1 MTEPSAPPVLATRFL
16 ARLLPANVREPFL
29 GDLEEGFHDV
39 LASRGPRAA
48 RRWYWGEA
56 LRGAFARPPRSAF
69 VPNASRG
76 NGPVTTAFADVRFA
90 LRLVRRHHGFT
101 ALVVFILAVG
111 IGATTAIF
119 SAVYPI
125 LLAPLPYPHADRLVT
140 FEERG
145 KDGSRAGIGFAT
157 VKDVADMN
165 RSFATVAAMTSWQ
178 AALTGRATPQLLEG
192 EHVSSTFFATLGV
205 HPALGRDFTAD
216 EDRPGAPRVL
226 ILTDALWRGRFGG
239 DSAIVGT
246 PVTLDGIAFTV
257 IGVMPAG
264 FANVLAPNAQIWT
277 PLRYDVSLPYAC
289 RTCHH
294 VSAIARLKP
303 GVSVAAAAADLN
315 AISARLVAE
324 HPTEYEAVG
333 MVVPRLQDQVTNGVR
348 PALLAVLGA
357 VTLLLLIS
365 CANVANLLL
374 ARAAGRRAE
383 FAVRAALGAGR
394 GRVIRQLL
402 AESVVL
408 TGAGGVL
415 GIAVAMA
422 GVRGLIAIA
431 PPGLPR
437 TDAIGVSGPVLGFA
451 VVVVTVVAMICGVI
465 PAWHAMRAD
474 LYAGVK
480 QSGRRSIGNGQAMR
494 AALVV
499 SEVALASMLLVG
511 SGLLVRSMVRLFAV
525 SPGFDET
532 NRLTMQIQ
540 TTGRA
545 FDDSAYTLRYFDRV
559 LAGVGALP
567 GVRSAALT
575 SQLPLSGDYDSY
587 GVHVESKPRAN
598 PDQDPNAFRYA
609 VTAGYFETMRIPL
622 RRGRLLTPRDRGD
635 QPAVAVIN
643 ESFARKVWPNEDPIG
658 QRVRLGAADK
668 GAWRTIVGIVGDVK
682 HVELVRPPVGRGVC
696 ARSAVAVCGRCDVS
710 RRPDPGR
717 CRGTDGSRS
726 LRDLGGGQGSTHR
739 ARGDARV
746 AGVAD
751 RSPTT
756 LHPAPVHRIR
766 GGGAG
771 ACGGGRVRRAL
782 RHGHRPPRRDRRPRR
797 PGRIA
802 ARHPHDDREPRAGPL
817 SVRHR
822 ARPRRRVGVVETHGE
837 PALRRRPR
845 RWRDVRNGRH
855 SAGARRRRGELVA
868 RMARGGGGSGVGPA
882 HGVARAAFRRGILQ
896 PVNDPFASARLQD
909 SWNGGPAA
917 ASGADELDQLVY
929 LSNLVGREPR
939 LVQPGGGNTSIKIGD
954 ALLVKGSGTDLRTI
968 GRQGFTRLSLPA
980 LGALR
985 TARSMLDDE
994 MMRFMAGC
1002 MLEPGPTP
1010 SVETP
1015 LHSLLPHRVIAHT
1028 HDVATMS

>member
-76 NGPVTTAFADVRFA
+76 DGPVTTAFADVRFA

-246 PVTLDGIAFTV
+246 PVTLDGIVFTV

-303 GVSVAAAAADLN
+303 GVSAAAAAADLN

-682 HVELVRPPVGRGVC
+682 QLSLSGSQSDAVYVPEAQWPYVDGAMSLVVQTQGDAAALTAAVRSATWAVDKDQPIVRVATLESLASQTEAQRHFTLLLFTAFAAAALVLAAAGVYGVLSGTVTDRLAEIGVRAALGASRRDILTMIVSRGLALSALGTGLGLAGALALSRLMESLLFGVGRGDGVTYGT
-696 ARSAVAVCGRCDVS
+696 VAI
-710 RRPDPGR
+710 
-717 CRGTDGSRS
+717 
-726 LRDLGGGQGSTHR
+726 LL
-739 ARGDARV
+739 A
-746 AGVAD
+746 
-751 RSPTT
+751 
-756 LHPAPVHRIR
+756 
-766 GGGAG
+766 
-771 ACGGGRVRRAL
+771 
-782 RHGHRPPRRDRRPRR
+782 
-797 PGRIA
+797 
-802 ARHPHDDREPRAGPL
+802 
-817 SVRHR
+817 
-822 ARPRRRVGVVETHGE
+822 
-837 PALRRRPR
+837 
-845 RWRDVRNGRH
+845 
-855 SAGARRRRGELVA
+855 LVA
-868 RMARGGGGSGVGPA
+868 
-882 HGVARAAFRRGILQ
+882 
-896 PVNDPFASARLQD
+896 
-909 SWNGGPAA
+909 AA
-917 ASGADELDQLVY
+917 ASWLPAWHAAGVDPV
-929 LSNLVGREPR
+929 SV
-939 LVQPGGGNTSIKIGD
+939 
-954 ALLVKGSGTDLRTI
+954 LRT
-968 GRQGFTRLSLPA
+968 
-980 LGALR
+980 
-985 TARSMLDDE
+985 E
-994 MMRFMAGC
+994 
-1002 MLEPGPTP
+1002 
-1010 SVETP
+1010 
-1015 LHSLLPHRVIAHT
+1015 
-1028 HDVATMS
+1028 

>member
-69 VPNASRG
+69 VPNAIRG
-76 NGPVTTAFADVRFA
+76 DGPVTTAFADVRFA

-192 EHVSSTFFATLGV
+192 EHVSSTFFSTLGV

-682 HVELVRPPVGRGVC
+682 QLSLSGRQSDAVYVPEAQWPYVDGAMSLVVQTQGDAAALTAAVRSATWAVDKDQPIVRVATLESLASQTEAQRHFTLLLFTAFAAAALVLAAAGVYGVLSGTVTDRLAEIGVRAALGASRRDILTMFVSRGLALSALGTGLGLAGALALSRLMESLLFGVGRGDGVTYGT
-696 ARSAVAVCGRCDVS
+696 VAI
-710 RRPDPGR
+710 
-717 CRGTDGSRS
+717 
-726 LRDLGGGQGSTHR
+726 LL
-739 ARGDARV
+739 A
-746 AGVAD
+746 
-751 RSPTT
+751 
-756 LHPAPVHRIR
+756 
-766 GGGAG
+766 
-771 ACGGGRVRRAL
+771 
-782 RHGHRPPRRDRRPRR
+782 
-797 PGRIA
+797 
-802 ARHPHDDREPRAGPL
+802 
-817 SVRHR
+817 
-822 ARPRRRVGVVETHGE
+822 
-837 PALRRRPR
+837 
-845 RWRDVRNGRH
+845 
-855 SAGARRRRGELVA
+855 LVA
-868 RMARGGGGSGVGPA
+868 
-882 HGVARAAFRRGILQ
+882 
-896 PVNDPFASARLQD
+896 
-909 SWNGGPAA
+909 AA
-917 ASGADELDQLVY
+917 ASWLPAWHAAGVDPV
-929 LSNLVGREPR
+929 SV
-939 LVQPGGGNTSIKIGD
+939 
-954 ALLVKGSGTDLRTI
+954 LRT
-968 GRQGFTRLSLPA
+968 
-980 LGALR
+980 
-985 TARSMLDDE
+985 E
-994 MMRFMAGC
+994 
-1002 MLEPGPTP
+1002 
-1010 SVETP
+1010 
-1015 LHSLLPHRVIAHT
+1015 
-1028 HDVATMS
+1028 